1 MENFY
6 VSERVMTT
14 ILWISLILL
23 AVASLLP
30 KAYNPRFIIG
40 GTGWIFLSIYWSLQ
54 PETYLQIQDYVNVF
68 LVIATALASFF
79 IAYIMFKS
87 WDKKESGYE
96 VFISLS
102 RAASVGGFLY
112 FLFAEIGFLNTGIIS
127 TVTEQAIWV
136 TGKFGVPVVQVA
148 WNKLAV
154 NGNPVQIILACTAI
168 ESIALFSGIISSAT
182 GASVARKLRAFV
194 ISVPVIY
201 ILNLQ
206 RLAFTASAYGFSWFG
221 TPDESFHI
229 SEHIITKA
237 GSLIA
242 LFLISYMVLRTLP
255 EVSDMIEGTIKL
267 MRMEFHKL
275 ARLN

>member
-1 MENFY
+1 
-6 VSERVMTT
+6 MTT

-23 AVASLLP
+23 AGASILP
-30 KAYNPRFIIG
+30 KAYNSRFIIG
-40 GTGWIFLSIYWSLQ
+40 GAGWIFLSIYWSLQ
-54 PETYLQIQDYVNVF
+54 PETYLQILDYVNVF
-68 LVIATALASFF
+68 LVIAAAVASFF
-79 IAYIMFKS
+79 IAYIMLRS
-87 WDKKESGYE
+87 WNKKENGYE

-102 RAASVGGFLY
+102 RAASVGGILY

-127 TVTEQAIWV
+127 TVTNQAIWV

-168 ESIALFSGIISSAT
+168 ESIALFSGIISSAA
-182 GASVARKLRAFV
+182 GAPVGRKFRAFM

-229 SEHIITKA
+229 SEHIVTKA
-237 GSLIA
+237 GSLLA